1 MSKCNKVKFIGP
13 VGIKVKSVC
22 RKEEFSRTLP
32 AQRFA
37 GAGVE
42 FPGDFIE
49 V

>member
-13 VGIKVKSVC
+13 VGIKVKGVC
-22 RKEEFSRTLP
+22 RKEEFSGALP
-32 AQRFA
+32 VERFS

-42 FPGDFIE
+42 FSGDFIE